1 MHCTNQAETGLQY
14 RLQVVYPSPIY
25 PGGLQIGMSRGMGSV
40 KGIFLQLSEWSGYT
54 KVTEWEAEYV
64 GGT

>member
-1 MHCTNQAETGLQY
+1 
-14 RLQVVYPSPIY
+14 
-25 PGGLQIGMSRGMGSV
+25 MSRGMGSV